1 MKIQI
6 WGKTKCFDTTKAE
19 RYFKERRIP
28 YQAIDLL
35 RYGMS
40 RGELTSVK
48 NAVGLDTM
56 LNPKAAD
63 YALVQHLAYEQDKIE
78 RLLEDPSLLQTP
90 IVRNGRQATV
100 GYCPDVWKTWNKN
113 GKSPIWRWPYRAFC
127 FVFNVLPALRGSHRA
142 SAPDR
147 SE

>member
-6 WGKTKCFDTTKAE
+6 WGKSKCFDTKKAE

-48 NAVGLDTM
+48 NAVGLEALLD
-56 LNPKAAD
+56 PKAAD

-78 RLLEDPSLLQTP
+78 RLLDDPSLLRTP
-90 IVRNGRQATV
+90 IVRNGKQATI
-100 GYCPDVWKTWNKN
+100 GYCPDVWKKWE
-113 GKSPIWRWPYRAFC
+113 YRTFAITFN
-127 FVFNVLPALRGSHRA
+127 FNVLPVLCGSHRA
-142 SAPDR
+142 SAPAR